1 MFSNYTPFSR
11 PRNRRAHPDIPS
23 GISLAS
29 TLQMSLRRIITA
41 TCGVRVPACAVRAF
55 SAAARGVPPD
65 PLSRTLRLDD
75 LRDNPGATR
84 DRKRKG
90 RGEGS
95 GMGRTAG
102 RGMKGTKARSG
113 GSVSLGFEGGQSP
126 LWRRTPK
133 IGFMPKGLD
142 TPLEPVNLLRL
153 QLFIDQGR
161 IDASK

>member
-1 MFSNYTPFSR
+1 M
-11 PRNRRAHPDIPS
+11 
-23 GISLAS
+23 
-29 TLQMSLRRIITA
+29 
-41 TCGVRVPACAVRAF
+41 RVPACAVRAF
-55 SAAARGVPPD
+55 SAVACGVPPD

-142 TPLEPVNLLRL
+142 KPLEPVNLLRL

>member
-1 MFSNYTPFSR
+1 MSFRSVASLFSR
-11 PRNRRAHPDIPS
+11 GLRLPAYSKTVPCRFASARVQPDLLPRS
-23 GISLAS
+23 
-29 TLQMSLRRIITA
+29 
-41 TCGVRVPACAVRAF
+41 
-55 SAAARGVPPD
+55 
-65 PLSRTLRLDD
+65 LRLDD
-75 LRDNPGATR
+75 LRDNAGAVKDVSSLCVYVFGALFYR
-84 DRKRKG
+84 GSLSRWRQRKRKG

-113 GSVSLGFEGGQSP
+113 GSVALGFEGGQSP

-133 IGFMPKGLD
+133 IGFMPKSLRK
-142 TPLEPVNLLRL
+142 PLEPVNLDVL